1 MDVFLV
7 SCAAMLMCVDEP
19 SSASVSVCKLFY
31 VHLYEG
37 GGGKKKK
44 KKVIAID

>member
-37 GGGKKKK
+37 NYKRREHKF
-44 KKVIAID
+44 